1 MEKGGE
7 PAGTWGR
14 QRVGNGA
21 ADLGFGDG
29 DTVRR
34 EDFEP
39 LYGQFLDPRDPTG
52 QTHLGSAPAGQRRA
66 GRDLPCETGR
76 PPGRDHG

>member
-1 MEKGGE
+1 VEKGGE
-7 PAGTWGR
+7 PASTW
-14 QRVGNGA
+14 VDNGA

-39 LYGQFLDPRDPTG
+39 LYGQFLEKSRSLSLT
-52 QTHLGSAPAGQRRA
+52 TAPSS
-66 GRDLPCETGR
+66 
-76 PPGRDHG
+76 